1 LQTEKGFL
9 MTNIAQSTGHLMMM
23 EPSEFHANSQTKA
36 TNSYQH
42 DDDASVAEIHQRAVL
57 EFRAFRDLLVSHGV
71 AVTTVLGQAGCPDD
85 IFCNNWVSTHAGGKM
100 VLYPMLAE
108 NRRTE
113 RRPDLL
119 ALLSKMYDDV
129 FDLSAHEHGGKFLES
144 TGAIWMDRVNKIAY
158 QGVSMR
164 SHPDLGKLWCDHN
177 GYTHFIF
184 ETDHKGKPVYH
195 SDVMMW
201 IGTALAGVCSEC
213 LKSRDLI
220 DSLKQ
225 HREVVEFT
233 NAQMEAFC
241 GNALEVVGKGGEK
254 MLVMSESGVKTLTQ
268 NQKDIIGKH
277 YKTII
282 APKIGTIEYYGGGS
296 ARCMLLELH

>member
-1 LQTEKGFL
+1 
-9 MTNIAQSTGHLMMM
+9 MTHLVQSTGHLMMM
-23 EPSEFHANSQTKA
+23 EPLDFHANPQTKA

-42 DDDASVAEIHQRAVL
+42 DDDAALEEIHNRAVR
-57 EFRAFRDLLVSHGV
+57 EFRAFRDLLVTHGV
-71 AVTTVLGQAGCPDD
+71 AVTSVLGQAGCPDD
-85 IFCNNWVSTHAGGKM
+85 IFCNNWVSTHAGRTM
-100 VLYPMLAE
+100 VLYPMLAD

-129 FDLSAHEHGGKFLES
+129 LDLSAHEQDGKFLES
-144 TGAIWMDRVNKIAY
+144 TGAMWMDRVHKIAY

-164 SHPDLGKLWCDHN
+164 SHPALGKLWCEQN
-177 GYTHFIF
+177 GYTHFVF

-195 SDVMMW
+195 TDVLMW
-201 IGTALAGVCSEC
+201 IGTSLAGVCSEC

-220 DSLKQ
+220 DHLKQ
-225 HREVVEFT
+225 NREVVEFT
-233 NAQMEAFC
+233 NAQMESFC
-241 GNALEVVGKGGEK
+241 GNALEVVGTASEK
-254 MLVMSESGVKTLTQ
+254 MLVMSQAGVKTLTDQ
-268 NQKDIIGKH
+268 QRQIIGKH

-282 APKIGTIEYYGGGS
+282 APDIRTIEYYGGGS